1 MTEMQKL
8 KIKKTKDTA
17 SPADLT
23 RLKQLQD
30 GEPLS
35 EADLENAKKRE
46 EEREAKDKA
55 AFEAKQRAKNV
66 AHLKNHPAFDG
77 PVSEPD
83 GAPQCFGKFF
93 SLGALDCTTV
103 CSFKEDCKR
112 QSNNPNASLDVPAE
126 HPRIVALKEAL
137 LPFTQIEAHDSRPNE
152 FVLITRGIS
161 ITAGDVRKARK
172 AMTL

>member
-1 MTEMQKL
+1 MPEKGMVMTEMQKL
-8 KIKKTKDTA
+8 KIKKTKGTA
-17 SPADLT
+17 SPAELT

-46 EEREAKDKA
+46 EEREAQDKA
-55 AFEAKQRAKNV
+55 DYKVKRDKDVLTAPKAPIV
-66 AHLKNHPAFDG
+66 GTPA
-77 PVSEPD
+77 
-83 GAPQCFGKFF
+83 
-93 SLGALDCTTV
+93 T
-103 CSFKEDCKR
+103 
-112 QSNNPNASLDVPAE
+112 SLDIPPE

-152 FVLITRGIS
+152 FILITRGIS

>member
-1 MTEMQKL
+1 MPVKGMVMTEMQKL
-8 KIKKTKDTA
+8 KIKKTKGTA

-46 EEREAKDKA
+46 EERDAKDKDDYKA
-55 AFEAKQRAKNV
+55 RQETKV
-66 AHLKNHPAFDG
+66 
-77 PVSEPD
+77 
-83 GAPQCFGKFF
+83 GAPMTQVAGPPPVAEV
-93 SLGALDCTTV
+93 GGNVGEAMT
-103 CSFKEDCKR
+103 
-112 QSNNPNASLDVPAE
+112 PPSLDPPPE

-137 LPFTQIEAHDSRPNE
+137 LPFTQIEANDTRPNE
-152 FVLITRGIS
+152 FVLFTRGIS